1 MSEVIAVDALRVEEA
16 TGAVERPGRTLRL
29 APVPSLPRVEPAV
42 VVQRL
47 NVYYGDFH
55 ALKDIQ
61 LSLPRRAVTALIGP
75 SGCGKSTFLRTL
87 NRMNDHIEGFRI
99 GGRVFLEGVDIYS
112 PGMDVVELRR
122 RVGMVFQRPNPFPLS
137 ILDNVTWGLQGSG
150 LNRRQRRERAVESLH
165 KAGLWEEVK
174 DRLHEP
180 AFRLSGGQRQ
190 RLCIARALA
199 IRPSVLLMDE
209 PTSALDPRSAAVIEE
224 LVVSLKHECTVVL
237 VSHNLHQAA
246 RVADYCAFF
255 HMGQL
260 AEHGPAKELMENP
273 QDPRTQAYLSG
284 QMG

>member
-1 MSEVIAVDALRVEEA
+1 MWNVREPAAGEVLPGLVKRGEETTMSEVIAVDALRVEEA

-122 RVGMVFQRPNPFPLS
+122 R
-137 ILDNVTWGLQGSG
+137 
-150 LNRRQRRERAVESLH
+150 
-165 KAGLWEEVK
+165 
-174 DRLHEP
+174 
-180 AFRLSGGQRQ
+180 
-190 RLCIARALA
+190 
-199 IRPSVLLMDE
+199 
-209 PTSALDPRSAAVIEE
+209 
-224 LVVSLKHECTVVL
+224 
-237 VSHNLHQAA
+237 
-246 RVADYCAFF
+246 
-255 HMGQL
+255 
-260 AEHGPAKELMENP
+260 
-273 QDPRTQAYLSG
+273 
-284 QMG
+284 